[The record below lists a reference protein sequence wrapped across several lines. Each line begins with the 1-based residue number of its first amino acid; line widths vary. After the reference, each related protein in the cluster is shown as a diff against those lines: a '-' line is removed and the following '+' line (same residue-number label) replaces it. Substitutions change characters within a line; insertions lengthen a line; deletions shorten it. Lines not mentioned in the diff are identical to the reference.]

1 MAEKRSQINNSVGEG
16 SVPSADPEEV
26 WYDEYDLAG
35 STLPLKKVELS
46 VPEEFQQLCAEE
58 KLREERSQ
66 LLPSRFSF

>member
-35 STLPLKKVELS
+35 HYLSVELE
-46 VPEEFQQLCAEE
+46 V
-58 KLREERSQ
+58 
-66 LLPSRFSF
+66 LLVVS